1 MSEEQPKKLKK
12 IKKKKIKRK
21 ISHAAKAPAG
31 DLSAELSKMT
41 AAETE
46 SSATHDDIISASLND
61 DFDFDDELLEDLD
74 NRQTPPSLMPESTTS
89 PQGQTETPI
98 MQEEA
103 PIVKKEAPKP
113 DIDPHYER
121 EILMQLKTSEKA
133 LYLAHK
139 NFKLSLNTM
148 LEEYAKSPVKFKLKP
163 DDLLPRYRPKIGGVI
178 NADIIVGWDVL
189 IKLCPNDI
197 ISINPKSDDNEILDV
212 AETITHNESLQLA
225 LVSYVEIMIEMEEC
239 EINFEEMRLIRERKK
254 LENEI
259 LEIKRQKLA
268 RMRLYIDKIKKKN
281 FPVDAEKLVKNYFN
295 ASEKDPENAFKVLI
309 TTPAVYAPI
318 DFSKIKSKLFGL
330 IKVKPKDGIKI
341 NKKIGKFL
349 KRLKA

>member
-1 MSEEQPKKLKK
+1 
-12 IKKKKIKRK
+12 
-21 ISHAAKAPAG
+21 
-31 DLSAELSKMT
+31 
-41 AAETE
+41 
-46 SSATHDDIISASLND
+46 
-61 DFDFDDELLEDLD
+61 
-74 NRQTPPSLMPESTTS
+74 
-89 PQGQTETPI
+89 
-98 MQEEA
+98 
-103 PIVKKEAPKP
+103 
-113 DIDPHYER
+113 
-121 EILMQLKTSEKA
+121 
-133 LYLAHK
+133 
-139 NFKLSLNTM
+139 
-148 LEEYAKSPVKFKLKP
+148 
-163 DDLLPRYRPKIGGVI
+163 
-178 NADIIVGWDVL
+178 
-189 IKLCPNDI
+189 
-197 ISINPKSDDNEILDV
+197 
-212 AETITHNESLQLA
+212 
-225 LVSYVEIMIEMEEC
+225 
-239 EINFEEMRLIRERKK
+239 MRLIRERKK